1 MFNGLRPT
9 LTLPPPQVEGGHT
22 IPHEVYP
29 PPRPPQHGVSSLSG
43 PTRRIRYLEQSVIE
57 LFRRFNGRLF

>member
-22 IPHEVYP
+22 IPHEVDRL
-29 PPRPPQHGVSSLSG
+29 PRLVRRGVRSSAW
-43 PTRRIRYLEQSVIE
+43 TY
-57 LFRRFNGRLF
+57 

>member
-22 IPHEVYP
+22 IPHEVDRL
-29 PPRPPQHGVSSLSG
+29 PRLVRRGVRSLPG

-57 LFRRFNGRLF
+57 SFRGI

>member
-9 LTLPPPQVEGGHT
+9 QTLPPPQVEGGHT
-22 IPHEVYP
+22 IPLEVYP
-29 PPRPPQHGVSSLSG
+29 LPRFQQQGVRSLSG

-57 LFRRFNGRLF
+57 SLRI